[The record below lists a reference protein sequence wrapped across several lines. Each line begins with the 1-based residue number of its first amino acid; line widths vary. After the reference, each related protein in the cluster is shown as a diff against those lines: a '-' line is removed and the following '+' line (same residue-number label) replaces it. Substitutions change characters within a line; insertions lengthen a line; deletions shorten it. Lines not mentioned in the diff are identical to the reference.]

1 MRDTERA
8 THAHKRLRKDISM
21 SRKFWAYT
29 IAALC
34 MTFLSACSRSDTD
47 MTEAYWCA
55 SYGTCKP
62 SMEQAYQPKQLQAY
76 DACAFYGIC
85 DRGS

>member
-1 MRDTERA
+1 
-8 THAHKRLRKDISM
+8 M
-21 SRKFWAYT
+21 SRKVRAYLT
-29 IAALC
+29 VAACALL
-34 MTFLSACSRSDTD
+34 LSACNNSDTN

-62 SMEQAYQPKQLQAY
+62 TMAQAYQPKQLPTY
-76 DACAFYGIC
+76 DTCAFYGIC